1 MFIDNISIFIYKL
14 SLFLIQNTGTTTN
27 IHSFRKILSLFF
39 SMKLHFC
46 LKVTSFQ
53 EPIFDPEIFSDAA
66 GILSP
71 RKDTKKDAINVAFV
85 SYKVLAVLY

>member
-1 MFIDNISIFIYKL
+1 
-14 SLFLIQNTGTTTN
+14 
-27 IHSFRKILSLFF
+27 
-39 SMKLHFC
+39 MKLHFC

-71 RKDTKKDAINVAFV
+71 RKDTKKDAINVVDKPSMTNKHKRFRNANIQT
-85 SYKVLAVLY
+85 